1 MEAIPMVRA
10 RGLSE
15 EMMKHGRNIVQV
27 MSRSKPSTQSPHG
40 AQVMGA

>member
-27 MSRSKPSTQSPHG
+27 VSP
-40 AQVMGA
+40 